1 LQQILS
7 SGHLQIQETAMLHK
21 EKKLSY
27 KLRENKKKQ
36 KTVSSTWNEV
46 IVARFID
53 IFLIIIIRKY

>member
-1 LQQILS
+1 
-7 SGHLQIQETAMLHK
+7 MLHK

-53 IFLIIIIRKY
+53 IFYIIIIRKY